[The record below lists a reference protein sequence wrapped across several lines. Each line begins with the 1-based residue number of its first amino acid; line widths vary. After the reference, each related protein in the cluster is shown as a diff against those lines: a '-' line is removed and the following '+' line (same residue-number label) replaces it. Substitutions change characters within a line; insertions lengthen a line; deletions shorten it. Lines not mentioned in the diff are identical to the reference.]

1 MEKHSFEFVRKCPR
15 NDFRTD
21 VMRKSDIKLSGV
33 AIAKVDL
40 IDAYLVQLDA

>member
-1 MEKHSFEFVRKCPR
+1 MNSLGNAQEMTSVL
-15 NDFRTD
+15 DVI
-21 VMRKSDIKLSGV
+21 VMRRKSGIKLSGV